1 MKDGDEPRRISSGTT
16 YWNKRVLPVLFLGIM
31 AVVLFMLFMTA
42 RVGRLPLPVLVLPV
56 MLPAIGVIAFRRLL
70 AGLADEVIDEGV
82 ALRVRVNGREE
93 RVAFDQI
100 KNVGYSA
107 FTNPKRITLRL
118 VDGHPLGREVSF
130 IPVQSFFQG
139 LFADSPVAE
148 YLIERSYAARRR
160 A

>member
-1 MKDGDEPRRISSGTT
+1 MNSLDHPKRISSVTT
-16 YWNKRVLPVLFLGIM
+16 YWNKRVLPVLFVGIM
-31 AVVLFMLFMTA
+31 AAVLGMLFTA
-42 RVGRLPLPVLVLPV
+42 ARAGRLPLPMLVLPV

-70 AGLADEVIDEGV
+70 AGLADEVIDEGA

-93 RVAFDQI
+93 RVALDQI
-100 KNVGYSA
+100 KNVSYSA

-130 IPVQSFFQG
+130 IPMQNFFRG

-148 YLIERSYAARRR
+148 DLLERSYAARRR